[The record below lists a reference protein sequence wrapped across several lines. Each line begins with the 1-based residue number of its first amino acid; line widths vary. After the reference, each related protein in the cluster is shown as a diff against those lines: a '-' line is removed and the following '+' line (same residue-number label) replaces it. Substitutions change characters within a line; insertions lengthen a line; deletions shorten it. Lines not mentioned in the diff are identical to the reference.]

1 MTKEIRGLCLI
12 INLEKFHD
20 SSKDRAG
27 SGVDAKN
34 LEMLTTELGFKVKT
48 LTSYCQNFNIF
59 LFVPSRQLFV
69 TI

>member
-34 LEMLTTELGFKVKT
+34 LEMLTTELGFKVKA
-48 LTSYCQNFNIF
+48 LTSYC
-59 LFVPSRQLFV
+59 
-69 TI
+69 